1 MAHIP
6 KWVGRVRFRANLGFC
21 AGRSRERTDV
31 IIEFRTARRGVRIV
45 LFSCAGWER
54 FATTRSGVRSCA
66 VPMKRKKFSE
76 GKRAGGFPVCF
87 SCRLCF
93 PPTCLRGCAAS
104 VRERILWVRPEF
116 SKICRSVGGFD
127 FQPCPM
133 RLQGFFCLG
142 ERRRVLD
149 SYASLKIRTRFAD
162 RIGSSTRSPRRR
174 SIRLRRMRQPQRT
187 STEQK

>member
-1 MAHIP
+1 MLRIAENAIHGLVAADSRVNGGQTGGRIP
-6 KWVGRVRFRANLGFC
+6 CMLLLSLVLPAYLL
-21 AGRSRERTDV
+21 AG
-31 IIEFRTARRGVRIV
+31 
-45 LFSCAGWER
+45 L
-54 FATTRSGVRSCA
+54 
-66 VPMKRKKFSE
+66 P
-76 GKRAGGFPVCF
+76 
-87 SCRLCF
+87 
-93 PPTCLRGCAAS
+93 AS

-187 STEQK
+187 STEQKRQPFTKRARLETPVPF

>member
-1 MAHIP
+1 MLRIAENAIHGLVAADSRVNGGQTGGRIP
-6 KWVGRVRFRANLGFC
+6 CMLLLSLVLPAYLL
-21 AGRSRERTDV
+21 AG
-31 IIEFRTARRGVRIV
+31 
-45 LFSCAGWER
+45 L
-54 FATTRSGVRSCA
+54 
-66 VPMKRKKFSE
+66 P
-76 GKRAGGFPVCF
+76 
-87 SCRLCF
+87 
-93 PPTCLRGCAAS
+93 AS

-142 ERRRVLD
+142 ERRRILD
-149 SYASLKIRTRFAD
+149 SYVSLKIRTRFAD

-187 STEQK
+187 STEQKRQPFTKRARLETPVPF

>member
-1 MAHIP
+1 MLRIAENAIHGLVAADSRVNGGQTGGRIP
-6 KWVGRVRFRANLGFC
+6 CMLLLSLVLPAYLL
-21 AGRSRERTDV
+21 AG
-31 IIEFRTARRGVRIV
+31 
-45 LFSCAGWER
+45 L
-54 FATTRSGVRSCA
+54 
-66 VPMKRKKFSE
+66 P
-76 GKRAGGFPVCF
+76 
-87 SCRLCF
+87 
-93 PPTCLRGCAAS
+93 AS

-127 FQPCPM
+127 FQPCSM

-142 ERRRVLD
+142 ERRCILD

-187 STEQK
+187 STEQKRQPFTKRARLETPVPF

>member
-1 MAHIP
+1 MLRIAENAIHGLVAADSRVNGGQTGGRIP
-6 KWVGRVRFRANLGFC
+6 CRLLLSLVLPAYLL
-21 AGRSRERTDV
+21 AGL
-31 IIEFRTARRGVRIV
+31 RGVR
-45 LFSCAGWER
+45 
-54 FATTRSGVRSCA
+54 SGTDFV
-66 VPMKRKKFSE
+66 
-76 GKRAGGFPVCF
+76 G
-87 SCRLCF
+87 
-93 PPTCLRGCAAS
+93 PP
-104 VRERILWVRPEF
+104 RIQQDLP
-116 SKICRSVGGFD
+116 VGGFD

>member
-1 MAHIP
+1 MLRIAENAIHGLVAADSRVNGGQTGGRIP
-6 KWVGRVRFRANLGFC
+6 CMLLLSLVLPAYLL
-21 AGRSRERTDV
+21 AG
-31 IIEFRTARRGVRIV
+31 
-45 LFSCAGWER
+45 L
-54 FATTRSGVRSCA
+54 
-66 VPMKRKKFSE
+66 P
-76 GKRAGGFPVCF
+76 
-87 SCRLCF
+87 
-93 PPTCLRGCAAS
+93 AS

-142 ERRRVLD
+142 ERRRILD

-162 RIGSSTRSPRRR
+162 RIGSSTRSSRRR

-187 STEQK
+187 STEQKRQPFTKRARLETPVPF

>member
-1 MAHIP
+1 MLRIAENAIHGLVAADSRVNGGQTGGRIP
-6 KWVGRVRFRANLGFC
+6 CMLLLSLVLPAYLL
-21 AGRSRERTDV
+21 AG
-31 IIEFRTARRGVRIV
+31 
-45 LFSCAGWER
+45 L
-54 FATTRSGVRSCA
+54 
-66 VPMKRKKFSE
+66 P
-76 GKRAGGFPVCF
+76 
-87 SCRLCF
+87 
-93 PPTCLRGCAAS
+93 AS

-142 ERRRVLD
+142 ERRRILD

-187 STEQK
+187 STEQKRQPFTKRARLETPVAF

>member
-1 MAHIP
+1 MLRIAENAIHGLVAADSRVNGGQTGGRIP
-6 KWVGRVRFRANLGFC
+6 CMLLLSLVLPAYLL
-21 AGRSRERTDV
+21 AG
-31 IIEFRTARRGVRIV
+31 
-45 LFSCAGWER
+45 L
-54 FATTRSGVRSCA
+54 
-66 VPMKRKKFSE
+66 P
-76 GKRAGGFPVCF
+76 
-87 SCRLCF
+87 
-93 PPTCLRGCAAS
+93 AS

-142 ERRRVLD
+142 ERRRILD

-187 STEQK
+187 STEQKRQPFTKRARLETPVPF

>member
-1 MAHIP
+1 MLRIAENAIHGL
-6 KWVGRVRFRANLGFC
+6 VAADSRVNG
-21 AGRSRERTDV
+21 
-31 IIEFRTARRGVRIV
+31 
-45 LFSCAGWER
+45 
-54 FATTRSGVRSCA
+54 
-66 VPMKRKKFSE
+66 

-187 STEQK
+187 STEQKRQPFTKRARLETPVPF